1 MVGTAAMFARLEREQ
16 EMAKKKGAKSSVS
29 GADVAD
35 NNHKKRTNNSRFH
48 PYRRIRI

>member
-1 MVGTAAMFARLEREQ
+1 MLARLEREQ

-29 GADVAD
+29 GADVAGQQPQ
-35 NNHKKRTNNSRFH
+35 KRTNNSRFH